1 MFPSAARPL
10 GRTAV
15 MVGPYGLGTA
25 PLGGWPTAVSEE
37 DARATVARALELGIR
52 LFDTAPLY
60 GHGRAEHHL
69 GAVLGEHPRD
79 SYVVTTKVGR
89 LLRKG
94 APLDPS
100 ITVDGRS
107 LFAGEHEANPVFDFS
122 YDATLRSLE
131 ESLERLG
138 LDRVDAAYIH
148 DPDDHYAAALDG
160 AYVALDRMRGEGV
173 IGAIGVGM
181 NQTRMLARFARVGRF
196 DCFLLAGR
204 YTLLEQSA
212 LDDLIP
218 VCDERGISLVIGG
231 VFNSGVLI
239 DPRPGST
246 YNYAPAP
253 PEVVGRALALK
264 VVCERHGVPLAA
276 AALQFAAAQPV
287 VASVLMGA
295 RSAAELEENA
305 GLAALAIP
313 ADLWAELKDEGLVRV
328 DAPVPGLPSVP
339 YNENA

>member
-1 MFPSAARPL
+1 MFPTARVPL

-15 MVGPYGLGTA
+15 IVGPYGLGTG
-25 PLGGWPTAVSEE
+25 PLGGWPTVVSKP
-37 DARATVARALELGIR
+37 DARATVTRALELGIR

-60 GHGRAEHHL
+60 GHGRSEHHL
-69 GAVLGEHPRD
+69 GAVLRELPRD

-89 LLRKG
+89 LLRKD

-100 ITVDGRS
+100 VMVNGRP

-131 ESLERLG
+131 ESLARLG

-148 DPDDHYAAALDG
+148 DPDDHYEAALAG
-160 AYVALDRMRGEGV
+160 AYVALDRMRSEGV
-173 IGAIGVGM
+173 IDAVGVGM
-181 NQTRMLARFARVGRF
+181 NQTRTLARFARAGSF

-218 VCDERGISLVIGG
+218 VCDVRGISLVIGG

-253 PEVVGRALALK
+253 PDVIARALKLK
-264 VVCERHGVPLAA
+264 VVCERHGVPLAG

-287 VASVLMGA
+287 VATVLVGA

-305 GLAALAIP
+305 RLAQLTIP
-313 ADLWAELKDEGLVRV
+313 ADLWAELKDEGLVRL
-328 DAPVPGLPSVP
+328 DAPVPDVRQYST
-339 YNENA
+339 